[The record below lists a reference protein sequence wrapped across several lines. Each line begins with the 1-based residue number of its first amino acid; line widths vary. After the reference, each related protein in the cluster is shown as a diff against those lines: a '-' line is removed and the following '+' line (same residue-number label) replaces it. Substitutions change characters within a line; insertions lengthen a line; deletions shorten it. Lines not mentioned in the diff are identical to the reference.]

1 MLAILFRPFG
11 VLPPKDFKIICLSN
25 ILALSVPYEG
35 YIRNAM
41 CALNLIYIFIMDGK
55 QNNQK
60 KLARS
65 INI

>member
-41 CALNLIYIFIMDGK
+41 CALNYY
-55 QNNQK
+55 
-60 KLARS
+60 ARKTEKPKEARTVH
-65 INI
+65 